1 MTRGAPLCPHLVALG
16 RQCRV
21 LPTTTK
27 STVSGIVRHHTCAIH
42 FGLGFEANTMYAAL
56 VAGCSGGAPW
66 PAECNNSLQLPD
78 MFQAAAVGLPV
89 TERYIGIGLAHSR
102 WLSVWLPVHFL
113 LQACHKATTD
123 HRTKPRSEPDEKDMC
138 RHRQA
143 CVT

>member
-1 MTRGAPLCPHLVALG
+1 
-16 RQCRV
+16 
-21 LPTTTK
+21 
-27 STVSGIVRHHTCAIH
+27 
-42 FGLGFEANTMYAAL
+42 
-56 VAGCSGGAPW
+56 
-66 PAECNNSLQLPD
+66 

-123 HRTKPRSEPDEKDMC
+123 HRTKPRSEPDEKDMY

-143 CVT
+143 CVTEYLTGDAAPYARFAPTNV